1 MISGR
6 NGAVA
11 ILFTALIG
19 HAVTAR
25 ANTPEDIQGVGARNN
40 GMGGG
45 ATASASDF
53 TAAYYNPAGLS
64 RCADSHIG
72 VDIRHTVYGL
82 HVRRIGADAPPESPK
97 PTRDQTR
104 VTSGLCLHLPYNIT
118 MGFMLG
124 IGLQNQM
131 TLDLSQ
137 PNSRPQ
143 WIMYGETL
151 EQLSIALGFSYKPIE
166 QLSLGFGGSVLI
178 NTDLSFG
185 ATVPVAV
192 DNDGDGFTDP
202 LGVNLRLNVVPTG
215 APYLGVHFQPIP
227 QLRLGATFRGAMYL
241 NLDVPATIRANALG
255 GIELPIPVQVQGVGW
270 YTPRQLA
277 VGVAVDPVRD
287 LTLTADVTFYNWG
300 ALANSYYPFLAVK
313 PQSGYDS
320 GVVGALGYQR
330 MGKPG
335 WHNIVQ
341 PRLGGEVRILDSR
354 LAIRAGYSFRPSAL
368 PNPGTRTMLS
378 NDGFSRI
385 QNITTLL
392 DTSVHTISAGLGYS
406 FGQRADERAAEQH
419 EEGES
424 DPPPSPATAFVLPYD
439 ADGFELEPIDL
450 DDAEAERGAQ
460 STRASRERA
469 RRARAAAEAEAR
481 EQEQAEAQ
489 AQAQPRGPTTT
500 TTTTPTSTTVETVEP
515 MYPSGSTATTTP
527 TATATATPT
536 PTQTQTAAATS
547 TSPTAA
553 APATATM
560 ADPSEDDEED
570 DELPGLV
577 GTIDVFIRANLLSER
592 TDSSKDIQYGGAIYD
607 LGIQMTLGWY

>member
-227 QLRLGATFRGAMYL
+227 QLRFGATFRGAMYL

-313 PQSGYDS
+313 PQRGYDS

-419 EEGES
+419 EEGGSE
-424 DPPPSPATAFVLPYD
+424 PPPSPSTAFVLPYD

-450 DDAEAERGAQ
+450 DDAERGAQ
-460 STRASRERA
+460 STRASR
-469 RRARAAAEAEAR
+469 
-481 EQEQAEAQ
+481 
-489 AQAQPRGPTTT
+489 AQPRGPTTT

-515 MYPSGSTATTTP
+515 MYPPGSTATTTP
-527 TATATATPT
+527 TTTPT
-536 PTQTQTAAATS
+536 PTQTAAATS
-547 TSPTAA
+547 ASPTAA

-560 ADPSEDDEED
+560 SDPSEDDEED

-592 TDSSKDIQYGGAIYD
+592 TDSNKDIQYGGAIYD